1 MKELICILCPNSC
14 KLTVEGEKIKGNKCQ
29 RGINF
34 AQTELTNPKRTLT
47 TTVQTDFADMPV
59 LSVRTDG
66 EIEKSKITLLMTLL
80 KNVKVCEKVKMGEV
94 IVSDVLGSGVNII
107 ATKNID

>member
-14 KLTVEGEKIKGNKCQ
+14 KITAEGDKIEGNKCK
-29 RGINF
+29 RGIDF
-34 AQTELTNPKRTLT
+34 AKSELSNPKRTVT
-47 TTVQTDFADMPV
+47 TTVQTDFAGTPA

-66 EIEKSKITLLMTLL
+66 EIEKDKIPPLIALL
-80 KNVKVCEKVKMGEV
+80 KNVKVCHKVKTGDI
-94 IVSDVLGSGVNII
+94 IVGDVLGSGINII